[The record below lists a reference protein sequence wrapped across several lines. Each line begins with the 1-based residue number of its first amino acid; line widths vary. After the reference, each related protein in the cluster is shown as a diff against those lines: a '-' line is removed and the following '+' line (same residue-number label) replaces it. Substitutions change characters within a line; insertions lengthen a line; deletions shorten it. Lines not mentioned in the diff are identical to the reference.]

1 MRIRLVTHPV
11 WRYLNQQVCDRSS
24 VWDFRRFWYLY
35 KIELLKK
42 CWQQE
47 FTQESRPRY

>member
-1 MRIRLVTHPV
+1 MKIRLFTHPV
-11 WRYLNQQVCDRSS
+11 WRYLNQQLCDRNS
-24 VWDFRRFWYLY
+24 VWNLRRFWYLY

-47 FTQESRPRY
+47 CSQESNPRY